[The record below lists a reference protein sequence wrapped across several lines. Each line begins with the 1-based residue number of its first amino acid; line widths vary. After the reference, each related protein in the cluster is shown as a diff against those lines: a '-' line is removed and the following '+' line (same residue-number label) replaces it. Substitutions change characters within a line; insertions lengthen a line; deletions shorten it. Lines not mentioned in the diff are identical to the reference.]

1 MRVTNGMV
9 MGNYLDN
16 LYNNLSKMAKYQ
28 MQVATNK
35 RITTISD
42 DPIGVISSMETRT
55 KLSRIQQYQTNV
67 DSGVSWLK
75 QAESNVLEL
84 NDVVK
89 SAYETAVRM
98 ANDYLTPEDKQASG
112 ELIGQLREHVLMIA
126 NSKVGEK
133 YIFSGYNGT
142 TEPFTLDASGNILY
156 NGLDLENDADPALLA
171 EHKQKIEYE
180 VGFSMKAEISVTG
193 TKLLGMGEDNL
204 YSVLDGLYN
213 ALQTNQPA
221 DEISKYIGK
230 LQDCQSNLMEVEAE
244 LGGRINRLELINSRF
259 EDDFLNYTE
268 LKSGIEDVDLA
279 EATMQ
284 FKMAEAV
291 YVASLQIGSRIV
303 QPTLVD
309 FLK

>member
-55 KLSRIQQYQTNV
+55 KLSRIQQYQENV
-67 DSGVSWLK
+67 DSGVAWLK

-98 ANDYLTPEDKQASG
+98 ANDYLTPQDKQASA
-112 ELIGQLREHVLMIA
+112 EMIGQLREHVLMIA

-142 TEPFTLDASGNILY
+142 TEPFTLDASGNIFY
-156 NGLDLENDADPALLA
+156 NGLELENDADPALLA
-171 EHKQKIEYE
+171 EHNQKIEYE
-180 VGFSMKAEISVTG
+180 VGFSMKTEISVTG
-193 TKLLGMGEDNL
+193 TELLGMGENNI
-204 YSVLDGLYN
+204 YSVLDDFCKALESN
-213 ALQTNQPA
+213 ASAEDL
-221 DEISKYIGK
+221 SKFVGK
-230 LQDCQSNLMEVEAE
+230 LQNSQSHLMEIEAAM
-244 LGGRINRLELINSRF
+244 GGRINRLELINSRF

-309 FLK
+309 YLK

>member
-1 MRVTNGMV
+1 MRVTNNMV
-9 MGNYLDN
+9 MGNYLNN

-55 KLSRIQQYQTNV
+55 KLSRIQQYQENV

-98 ANDYLTPEDKQASG
+98 ANDYLTPQDKQASG
-112 ELIGQLREHVLMIA
+112 ELIGQLRDHVFMIA

-156 NGLDLENDADPALLA
+156 NGLDLENDAAPALIA
-171 EHKQKIEYE
+171 EHNQKIEYE
-180 VGFSMKAEISVTG
+180 VGFSMKAEISITG

-204 YSVLDGLYN
+204 YSVLDDLYN

-221 DEISKYIGK
+221 DKISEYISK
-230 LQDCQSNLMEVEAE
+230 LQNSQSHLMEVEAE

-268 LKSGIEDVDLA
+268 LKSSIEDVDLA
-279 EATMQ
+279 EATMH
-284 FKMAEAV
+284 FKMSEAV